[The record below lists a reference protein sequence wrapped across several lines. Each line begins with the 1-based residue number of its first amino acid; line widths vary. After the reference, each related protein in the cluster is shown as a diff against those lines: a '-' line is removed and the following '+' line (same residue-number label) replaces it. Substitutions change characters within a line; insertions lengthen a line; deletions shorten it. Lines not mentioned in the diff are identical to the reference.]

1 MAILLG
7 GVHCESKFEV
17 SRKAVG
23 GDMADE
29 EKSSTT
35 HQPREL
41 ETTTSG
47 SDGLATTLEVD
58 TMALELH
65 TSADGY
71 VIVPLGP
78 LKQARR
84 KGTK

>member
-1 MAILLG
+1 
-7 GVHCESKFEV
+7 
-17 SRKAVG
+17 
-23 GDMADE
+23 MADE

-35 HQPREL
+35 DQPRDL

-47 SDGLATTLEVD
+47 SNGFAATIEVD
-58 TMALELH
+58 TMATKLQ

>member
-1 MAILLG
+1 
-7 GVHCESKFEV
+7 
-17 SRKAVG
+17 
-23 GDMADE
+23 MADE

-35 HQPREL
+35 EPPRDL

-47 SDGLATTLEVD
+47 SDGLATTIEVD
-58 TMALELH
+58 TMATELH

-71 VIVPLGP
+71 VMVPLCP

>member
-1 MAILLG
+1 
-7 GVHCESKFEV
+7 
-17 SRKAVG
+17 
-23 GDMADE
+23 MADE

-35 HQPREL
+35 EPPRDL

-47 SDGLATTLEVD
+47 SDGLATTIEVD
-58 TMALELH
+58 TMATELH

-78 LKQARR
+78 LKQASP